1 MRRTAERGIPPS
13 RDDQECIGGH
23 NRQITNAFSHA
34 DVNLLDNIV
43 QNFGMLD
50 LVKKVL
56 ARHKSQMDHY
66 REQYTQSLAGEGS
79 D

>member
-1 MRRTAERGIPPS
+1 M
-13 RDDQECIGGH
+13 
-23 NRQITNAFSHA
+23 
-34 DVNLLDNIV
+34 NLLDNIV

>member
-1 MRRTAERGIPPS
+1 MRAL
-13 RDDQECIGGH
+13 RDYTSSYTSYNISVLSY
-23 NRQITNAFSHA
+23 T